1 MSETRNSILFAYDG
15 SEFAAEAI
23 QEAGRM
29 LAPCTAY
36 VLTVWQPVE
45 AIAMGPV
52 GVAGAEIEKTDDE
65 LARGARETAE
75 EGAKLARAAEF
86 DVTTLDKARRQSV
99 WSTIIEVADDHDVGL
114 IVLGS
119 HGRTGISYVLKGSV
133 ATAVSQHAKRPVM
146 IVPPEDG
153 DAARAD

>member
-75 EGAKLARAAEF
+75 EGAKLARAAEGALSRCRF
-86 DVTTLDKARRQSV
+86 GAVRSGRRSSRSPMITTQA
-99 WSTIIEVADDHDVGL
+99 
-114 IVLGS
+114 
-119 HGRTGISYVLKGSV
+119 
-133 ATAVSQHAKRPVM
+133 
-146 IVPPEDG
+146 
-153 DAARAD
+153 